1 MASSSNVMRSAAVA
15 IAVISSVAT
24 MANAQAESPAP
35 PPSSAAFSL
44 MPSMLA
50 PILGMAF
57 AFFASRMAC
66 CGSPTHQAN
75 DFAHGARHTSVVP

>member
-57 AFFASRMAC
+57 AFFASRMAW
-66 CGSPTHQAN
+66 
-75 DFAHGARHTSVVP
+75 